1 MASVV
6 HNQVYDLDEVAAHI
20 VVGRLGFIGGI
31 VGLMGEFG
39 PDVLGH
45 AVAHACEVHPV
56 TVHSPIRVVTVRNV
70 QSAPC

>member
-6 HNQVYDLDEVAAHI
+6 HNQVYELDDVAAHI

-45 AVAHACEVHPV
+45 AVTHACEVDLSGIQASVKTATQPKE
-56 TVHSPIRVVTVRNV
+56 
-70 QSAPC
+70 